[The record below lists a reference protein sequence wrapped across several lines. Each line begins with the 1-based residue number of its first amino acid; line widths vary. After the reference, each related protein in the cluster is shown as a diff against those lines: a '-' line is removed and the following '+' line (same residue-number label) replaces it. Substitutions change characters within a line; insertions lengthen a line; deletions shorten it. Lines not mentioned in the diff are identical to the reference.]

1 MCLNLMRML
10 AEKAGALVTSVE
22 ILTKALGRTQG
33 FAFLGVSPGNS
44 MVGGLWTTSE
54 NHWPEEGCL
63 KSK

>member
-10 AEKAGALVTSVE
+10 AEKAHALVTPMK
-22 ILTKALGRTQG
+22 ILTLGRTQG
-33 FAFLGVSPGNS
+33 FAFLGLSPGDS